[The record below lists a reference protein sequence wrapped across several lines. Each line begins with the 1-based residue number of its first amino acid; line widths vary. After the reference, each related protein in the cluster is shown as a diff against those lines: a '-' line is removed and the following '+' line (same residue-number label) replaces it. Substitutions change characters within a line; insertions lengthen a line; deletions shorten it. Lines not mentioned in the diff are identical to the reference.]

1 MKTIVCASL
10 SFAAVLLMVIVQ
22 NVLFLSTS
30 SLEYLYET
38 ISGLELYSSLCILI
52 IMLAFLQRQ
61 PVPFVPPV
69 FQKLSK
75 REQEVAVLLLQG
87 KTTQETA
94 DALFVSL
101 STVKTHIQHIYEK
114 PECATGRSLPDLRRI
129 M

>member
-1 MKTIVCASL
+1 
-10 SFAAVLLMVIVQ
+10 
-22 NVLFLSTS
+22 
-30 SLEYLYET
+30 
-38 ISGLELYSSLCILI
+38 
-52 IMLAFLQRQ
+52 MLAFLQRQ

-114 PECATGRSLPDLRRI
+114 TGVRNRAELARLTQNHVNG
-129 M
+129 